1 MSSMS
6 HPPRRGERPGLP
18 LGWLAG
24 PDAARPLGFAPARR
38 PAAEAE
44 LLTHAGD
51 GHLLTV
57 APTGA
62 GKGRCAVL
70 PALLTYPGPT
80 LTIDLKGENV
90 QVAARRRRHLGHRI
104 VTLDPFGV
112 LGPESDGLN
121 PFDLFALPGSQPDCD
136 AEMLVELITGG
147 VPMCS
152 KDLFWDQTG
161 RGLLIGLVG
170 RAAEETDPARRH
182 LATVLDY
189 LYADDADYAI
199 AVMLDTHPFENQL
212 ARQELVAYLGHES
225 DRCRPSVRSTAQ
237 AFVKSLGSR
246 AVRSALAR
254 TTFDLGEWLRGEPM
268 DVFLVFPPDKL
279 DSHRALLRLWLGT
292 LLAVLLRRPRVPAER
307 TLLLLDECAQL
318 GALPHLRTALTLLR
332 GYGVQVWTFWQD
344 LSQLRHLY
352 PQDWETVLNNSAVV
366 QAFGV
371 SNGWMA
377 RGLAE
382 VLGVEADDLLRLAP
396 EEQVLLRPGRTAQVT
411 RRVDYLAD
419 RTFAGLADPNPR
431 YLAGPSR

>member
-1 MSSMS
+1 MSLS
-6 HPPRRGERPGLP
+6 HGPSRRAERDGLP
-18 LGWLAG
+18 LGWVAG
-24 PDAARPLGFAPARR
+24 PVAARSLGFAPANR
-38 PAAEAE
+38 PAGESE
-44 LLTHAGD
+44 MLTHAGN

-62 GKGRCAVL
+62 GKGRSSVI

-80 LTIDLKGENV
+80 LTIDVKGENV
-90 QVAARRRRHLGHRI
+90 QVAARRRRELGHRV
-104 VTLDPFGV
+104 VTLDPFSV
-112 LGPESDGLN
+112 LGPGSDGLN
-121 PFDLFALPGSQPDCD
+121 PFDLFALPGAQPDCD
-136 AEMLVELITGG
+136 SEMLVELITGG
-147 VPMCS
+147 MPMCS
-152 KDLFWDQTG
+152 KDLFWDHTG
-161 RGLLIGLVG
+161 RGLLTGLVG
-170 RAAEETDPARRH
+170 RAAEEAEPARRH

-189 LYADDADYAI
+189 LYADDVDYSI
-199 AVMLDTHPFENQL
+199 AVMLDSHPFENQL

-225 DRCRPSVRSTAQ
+225 DKCRPSVRSTAQ

-246 AVRSALAR
+246 AVRAALAH
-254 TTFDLGEWLRGEPM
+254 TTFDLGDWLRGEPM

-279 DSHRALLRLWLGT
+279 DSHRPLLRLWLGT
-292 LLAVLLRRPRVPAER
+292 LLAVLLRRPHMPAER

-318 GALPHLRTALTLLR
+318 GTLPHLRTALTLLR

-377 RGLAE
+377 RGLGD

-396 EEQVLLRPGRTAQVT
+396 EEQVLLRPGQAAQVT
-411 RRVDYLAD
+411 RRVDYLTN
-419 RTFAGLADPNPR
+419 RVFAGLAAPNPR
-431 YLAGPSR
+431 YAAGPTR